1 MRTLKPREIELKGQ
15 EIQRSVRQRLTHF
28 DESCWLAIVN
38 RSIHELTI
46 LAEEIEGKFHYQPF
60 EEPSDAPAKLHR
72 ANEGTN
78 AKDVAVQ
85 QLQLKP
91 VHPKAKN
98 KPRLQGVS

>member
-1 MRTLKPREIELKGQ
+1 MRTLKPREIELKAQ

-60 EEPSDAPAKLHR
+60 EEPSDAQAKLAR
-72 ANEGTN
+72 TDEGT
-78 AKDVAVQ
+78 ASESLAMQ
-85 QLQLKP
+85 QPHLKP
-91 VHPKAKN
+91 VHAK
-98 KPRLQGVS
+98 KKRPRLQGVS